1 MVVFSSVCSTS
12 FFAFLFTLYV
22 IFFLTFSHPYMLSLL
37 PIPDDIPIQTTED
50 GKQLTS
56 ISEDDGE
63 ERVTNKP
70 IRTPQGS
77 GREKDKDREGGKEK
91 ITKFASTTITIPNLG
106 KRKDKEKA
114 GKNGV
119 DRKDDMGGGSSGSG
133 KKKDRDRHSG
143 SSKYD
148 KEKEVRSNGT
158 GSNRNSVILNSDS
171 DGGGGSEVTTILI
184 NQPPPQS
191 QYQQQQQPPQQYE
204 MKVILS
210 KSPRHCDTTVVVSS
224 SGENMPLLPNTNNT
238 TTTSPQ
244 LSSNQSIEVVE
255 ERKVGSV
262 EDDNVGLDHLTRDA
276 IETNGAQNHIPK
288 LV

>member
-1 MVVFSSVCSTS
+1 
-12 FFAFLFTLYV
+12 
-22 IFFLTFSHPYMLSLL
+22 MLCLL
-37 PIPDDIPIQTTED
+37 PVPDDIPIQTAED

-63 ERVTNKP
+63 ERITSKP

-77 GREKDKDREGGKEK
+77 GREKDKDKEGGKEK

-119 DRKDDMGGGSSGSG
+119 DRKDDMGGGGSSGSG

-143 SSKYD
+143 CSKYD
-148 KEKEVRSNGT
+148 NKEKEVRSNGT

-171 DGGGGSEVTTILI
+171 DGGGGNEVTTILI
-184 NQPPPQS
+184 NQPPPPQS
-191 QYQQQQQPPQQYE
+191 QYQQQQPPPQQYE

-224 SGENMPLLPNTNNT
+224 SGENLPHLPNTSNST
-238 TTTSPQ
+238 ATSPQ
-244 LSSNQSIEVVE
+244 LSSTQTIETVE
-255 ERKVGSV
+255 ERKSGGGGE
-262 EDDNVGLDHLTRDA
+262 EDTVGLDHLTRDA

-288 LV
+288 IV